1 MIAIHSRLGKYL
13 QCYTVASYSL
23 HNKKYKTEE
32 LMSKYLLSLDQGT
45 TSSRAILFTK
55 EGNVAGVQ
63 QQEFKQHFPQS
74 GWVEHDPED
83 IWQSTLQSMQKLITE
98 QQVST
103 EDIIAAGITN
113 QRETTV
119 LWDRKTGEPLYNAI
133 VWQDRRTAEFCQN
146 LKQQVGLEQQI
157 RKKTGLLLD
166 PYFSATKLV
175 WLLDHV
181 PQARERSE
189 KGELAFGTID
199 TFLLWRLTN
208 GKQHL
213 TDATNAAR
221 TMLFNIHTQEWD
233 EDLLRLFDIP
243 KSLLPDV
250 QDSASHFGV
259 IDKQWLDGEVL
270 VGGMVGDQQ
279 AALIGQ
285 ACLQPGMA
293 KTTYGT
299 GCFMVMNTGDNAILS
314 SSRLLTTVAYRL
326 NGKVTYALE
335 GSIFMAGAT
344 IQWIRDGLNLI
355 RHACETQ
362 DLAEETGYENPVY
375 MVPAFTGLGAPYWD
389 PLARGA
395 IFGLSRDTGIKEIV
409 TAGLQAVCY
418 QSRDLLQAMIKDGVQ
433 PMQLRVDG
441 GMVVNN
447 WLMQFLTDILGV
459 NISRPLITET
469 TALGA
474 AMLAGLQA
482 GAYKSINEIQTVWQL
497 ERTYTPQISVTQR
510 ESLYAGWLKAVDKVR
525 SEE

>member
-1 MIAIHSRLGKYL
+1 
-13 QCYTVASYSL
+13 
-23 HNKKYKTEE
+23 
-32 LMSKYLLSLDQGT
+32 MSKYLLSIDQGT
-45 TSSRAILFTK
+45 TSSRAILFTPQ
-55 EGNVAGVQ
+55 GTIAGVE
-63 QQEFKQHFPQS
+63 QQEFEQHFPHS
-74 GWVEHDPED
+74 GWVEHNPEE
-83 IWQSTLQSMQKLITE
+83 IWQSTLQSLQKLMAKKHLTAA
-98 QQVST
+98 
-103 EDIIAAGITN
+103 DIIAAGITN
-113 QRETTV
+113 QRETTI

-133 VWQDRRTAEFCQN
+133 VWQDRRTADFCQN
-146 LKQQVGLEQQI
+146 LKQQAGLEQRI
-157 RKKTGLLLD
+157 REKTGLLLD

-175 WLLDHV
+175 WLLDNV
-181 PQARERSE
+181 PQAREKAER
-189 KGELAFGTID
+189 GELAFGTVD
-199 TFLLWRLTN
+199 TFLLWRLSK

-221 TMLFNIHTQEWD
+221 TMLFNIHSQQWD
-233 EDLLRLFDIP
+233 QDLLRLFDIP
-243 KSLLPDV
+243 QSLLPEV
-250 QDSASHFGV
+250 KDSASNYGMT
-259 IDKQWLDGEVL
+259 DQQWLDGEVL

-299 GCFMVMNTGDNAILS
+299 GCFMVMNTGTKAIES

-326 NGKVTYALE
+326 NGEVTYALE

-355 RHACETQ
+355 KHACETE
-362 DLAEETGYENPVY
+362 DLAEATGYENPVY

-433 PMQLRVDG
+433 PQQLRVDG
-441 GMVVNN
+441 GMVVND
-447 WLMQFLTDILGV
+447 WLMQFLSDILGV

-482 GAYKSINEIQTVWQL
+482 GVYKDISDINNVWQL
-497 ERTYTPQISVTQR
+497 ERTYTPAIAVTQR
-510 ESLYAGWLKAVDKVR
+510 EALYAGWLKAVDKVR

>member
-1 MIAIHSRLGKYL
+1 
-13 QCYTVASYSL
+13 
-23 HNKKYKTEE
+23 
-32 LMSKYLLSLDQGT
+32 MSKYLLSLDQGT
-45 TSSRAILFTK
+45 TSSRAILFTP
-55 EGNVAGVQ
+55 EGTIAAIE
-63 QQEFKQHFPQS
+63 QQEFEQHFPHT
-74 GWVEHDPED
+74 GWIEHNPED
-83 IWQSTLQSMQKLITE
+83 IWQSTLHSMQTLMAAGQFNAT
-98 QQVST
+98 
-103 EDIIAAGITN
+103 DIIAAGIAN
-113 QRETTV
+113 QRETTI
-119 LWDRKTGEPLYNAI
+119 LWDRKTGEPVYNAI
-133 VWQDRRTAEFCQN
+133 VWQDRRTADFCQN
-146 LKQQVGLEQQI
+146 LKQQTGLEQQV
-157 RKKTGLLLD
+157 RDKTGLLLD

-175 WLLDHV
+175 WLLDNV
-181 PQARERSE
+181 PEARNKAER
-189 KGELAFGTID
+189 GELAFGTVD
-199 TFLLWRLTN
+199 TFLLWRLSK
-208 GKQHL
+208 GQQHL

-221 TMLFNIHTQEWD
+221 TMLFNIHTQQWD

-243 KSLLPDV
+243 ESLLPTV
-250 QDSASHFGV
+250 CDSASDFGV
-259 IDKQWLDGEVL
+259 IDQEWLGREIV

-299 GCFMVMNTGDNAILS
+299 GCFMVMNTGNTAVES

-326 NGKVTYALE
+326 NGEVTYALE

-344 IQWIRDGLNLI
+344 VQWIRDGLNLI
-355 RHACETQ
+355 KHACETQ
-362 DLAEETGYENPVY
+362 DLAEATGYENPVY

-395 IFGLSRDTGIKEIV
+395 ILGLSRDTGIKEIV

-433 PMQLRVDG
+433 PQQLRVDG

-447 WLMQFLTDILGV
+447 WLMQFLSDVLGV

-482 GAYKSINEIQTVWQL
+482 GVYNNISEINNVWQL
-497 ERTYTPQISVTQR
+497 EHTYTPKIAVTQR
-510 ESLYAGWLKAVDKVR
+510 ESLYAGWIQAVGKVR
-525 SEE
+525 SGD

>member
-1 MIAIHSRLGKYL
+1 
-13 QCYTVASYSL
+13 
-23 HNKKYKTEE
+23 
-32 LMSKYLLSLDQGT
+32 MSKYLLSIDQGT
-45 TSSRAILFTK
+45 TSSRAILFTPQ
-55 EGNVAGVQ
+55 GTIAGVE
-63 QQEFKQHFPQS
+63 QQEFEQHFPHS
-74 GWVEHDPED
+74 GWVEHNPEE
-83 IWQSTLQSMQKLITE
+83 IWQSTLQSMQKLMAKKQLTAA
-98 QQVST
+98 
-103 EDIIAAGITN
+103 DIIAAGITN
-113 QRETTV
+113 QRETTI

-133 VWQDRRTAEFCQN
+133 VWQDRRTADFCQS
-146 LKQQVGLEQQI
+146 LKQQAGLEQRI
-157 RKKTGLLLD
+157 REKTGLLLD

-175 WLLDHV
+175 WLLDNV
-181 PQARERSE
+181 PQAREKAER
-189 KGELAFGTID
+189 GELAFGTVD
-199 TFLLWRLTN
+199 TFLLWRLTQ

-221 TMLFNIHTQEWD
+221 TMLFNIHSQQWD
-233 EDLLRLFDIP
+233 QDLLCLFDIP
-243 KSLLPDV
+243 QSLLPEV
-250 QDSASHFGV
+250 KDSASNFGV
-259 IDKQWLDGEVL
+259 IDKQWLGGEVL
-270 VGGMVGDQQ
+270 IGGMVGDQQ

-299 GCFMVMNTGDNAILS
+299 GCFMVMNTGTKAIKS

-326 NGKVTYALE
+326 NGEVIYALE

-355 RHACETQ
+355 KHACETE
-362 DLAEETGYENPVY
+362 DLAEATGYENPVY

-433 PMQLRVDG
+433 PQQLRVDG
-441 GMVVNN
+441 GMVVND
-447 WLMQFLTDILGV
+447 WLMQFLSDILGV

-482 GAYKSINEIQTVWQL
+482 GAYKDINEINNVWQL
-497 ERTYTPQISVTQR
+497 ERTYTPEIGLAQR
-510 ESLYAGWLKAVDKVR
+510 EELYAGWIKAVGKVR

>member
-1 MIAIHSRLGKYL
+1 
-13 QCYTVASYSL
+13 
-23 HNKKYKTEE
+23 
-32 LMSKYLLSLDQGT
+32 MSKYLLSIDQGT
-45 TSSRAILFTK
+45 TSSRAILFTPQ
-55 EGNVAGVQ
+55 GTIAGVE
-63 QQEFKQHFPQS
+63 QQEFEQHFPHS
-74 GWVEHDPED
+74 GWVEHNPEE
-83 IWQSTLQSMQKLITE
+83 IWQSTLQSMQKLMAKKHLTAA
-98 QQVST
+98 
-103 EDIIAAGITN
+103 DIIAAGITN
-113 QRETTV
+113 QRETTI

-133 VWQDRRTAEFCQN
+133 VWQDRRTADFCQN
-146 LKQQVGLEQQI
+146 LKQQAGLEQRI
-157 RKKTGLLLD
+157 REKTGLLLD

-175 WLLDHV
+175 WLLDNV
-181 PQARERSE
+181 PQAREKAER
-189 KGELAFGTID
+189 GELAFGTVD
-199 TFLLWRLTN
+199 TFLLWRLTQ

-221 TMLFNIHTQEWD
+221 TMLFNIHSQQWD
-233 EDLLRLFDIP
+233 QDLLRLFDIP
-243 KSLLPDV
+243 QSLLPEV
-250 QDSASHFGV
+250 KDSASNFGV
-259 IDKQWLDGEVL
+259 IDKQWLGGEVL
-270 VGGMVGDQQ
+270 IGGMVGDQQ

-299 GCFMVMNTGDNAILS
+299 GCFMVMNTGTKAIES

-326 NGKVTYALE
+326 NGEVTYALE

-355 RHACETQ
+355 KHACETE
-362 DLAEETGYENPVY
+362 DLAEATGYENPVY

-433 PMQLRVDG
+433 PQQLRVDG
-441 GMVVNN
+441 GMVVND
-447 WLMQFLTDILGV
+447 WLMQFLSDILGV

-482 GAYKSINEIQTVWQL
+482 GMYKDINEINNVWQL
-497 ERTYTPQISVTQR
+497 ERTYTPEIGLAQR
-510 ESLYAGWLKAVDKVR
+510 EELYAGWIKAVGKVR

>member
-1 MIAIHSRLGKYL
+1 
-13 QCYTVASYSL
+13 
-23 HNKKYKTEE
+23 
-32 LMSKYLLSLDQGT
+32 MSKYLLSIDQGT
-45 TSSRAILFTK
+45 TSSRAMLFTP
-55 EGNVAGVQ
+55 EGAIAGVE
-63 QQEFKQHFPQS
+63 QQEFEQHFPQS
-74 GWVEHDPED
+74 GWVEHNPEE
-83 IWQSTLQSMQKLITE
+83 IWQSTLQTMQKLVAKM
-98 QQVST
+98 QLNAA
-103 EDIIAAGITN
+103 DIIAAGITN
-113 QRETTV
+113 QRETTIV
-119 LWDRKTGEPLYNAI
+119 WDRNTGEPIYNAI

-146 LKQQVGLEQQI
+146 LKQQMGLEQ
-157 RKKTGLLLD
+157 RVREKTGLLLD

-175 WLLDHV
+175 WLLDNV
-181 PQARERSE
+181 PQAREKAER
-189 KGELAFGTID
+189 GELAFGTVD
-199 TFLLWRLTN
+199 TFLLWRLTK

-221 TMLFNIHTQEWD
+221 TLLFNIHSQQWD

-243 KSLLPDV
+243 KSLLPEV
-250 QDSASHFGV
+250 KDSASDFGV
-259 IDKQWLDGEVL
+259 IDQQWLGSEVL
-270 VGGMVGDQQ
+270 IGGVVGDQQ

-299 GCFMVMNTGDNAILS
+299 GCFMVMNTGSKAIES

-326 NGKVTYALE
+326 NGEVTYALE

-355 RHACETQ
+355 KHACETQ
-362 DLAEETGYENPVY
+362 DLAEATGYENPVY

-418 QSRDLLQAMIKDGVQ
+418 QSRDLLQAMIKDGVRPQ
-433 PMQLRVDG
+433 QLRVDG
-441 GMVVNN
+441 GMVVND
-447 WLMQFLTDILGV
+447 WLMQFLSDVLGV
-459 NISRPLITET
+459 NISRPQITET

-482 GAYKSINEIQTVWQL
+482 GTYKNIGDINNVWQL
-497 ERTYTPQISVTQR
+497 ERTYTPKIAVSQR
-510 ESLYAGWLKAVDKVR
+510 EALYAGWLKAVGKVR

>member
-1 MIAIHSRLGKYL
+1 
-13 QCYTVASYSL
+13 
-23 HNKKYKTEE
+23 
-32 LMSKYLLSLDQGT
+32 MSKYLLSIDQGT
-45 TSSRAILFTK
+45 TSSRAILFTPQ
-55 EGNVAGVQ
+55 GTIAGVE
-63 QQEFKQHFPQS
+63 QQEFEQHFPHS
-74 GWVEHDPED
+74 GWVEHNPEE
-83 IWQSTLQSMQKLITE
+83 IWQSTLQSMQKLMAKKHLTAA
-98 QQVST
+98 
-103 EDIIAAGITN
+103 DIIAAGITN
-113 QRETTV
+113 QRETTI
-119 LWDRKTGEPLYNAI
+119 LWDRKTGEPLHNAI
-133 VWQDRRTAEFCQN
+133 VWQDRRTADFCQN
-146 LKQQVGLEQQI
+146 LKQQAGLEQRI
-157 RKKTGLLLD
+157 REKTGLLLD

-175 WLLDHV
+175 WLLDNV
-181 PQARERSE
+181 PQAREKAER
-189 KGELAFGTID
+189 GELAFGTVD
-199 TFLLWRLTN
+199 TFLLWRLTQ

-221 TMLFNIHTQEWD
+221 TMLFNIHSQQWD
-233 EDLLRLFDIP
+233 QDLLRLFDIP
-243 KSLLPDV
+243 QSLLPEV
-250 QDSASHFGV
+250 KDSASNFGV
-259 IDKQWLDGEVL
+259 IDKQWLGGEVL
-270 VGGMVGDQQ
+270 IGGMVGDQQ

-299 GCFMVMNTGDNAILS
+299 GCFMVMNTGTKAIES

-326 NGKVTYALE
+326 NGEVTYALE

-355 RHACETQ
+355 KHACETE
-362 DLAEETGYENPVY
+362 DLAEATGYENPVY

-433 PMQLRVDG
+433 PQQLRVDG
-441 GMVVNN
+441 GMVVND
-447 WLMQFLTDILGV
+447 WLMQFLSDILGV

-482 GAYKSINEIQTVWQL
+482 GMYKDINEINNVWQL
-497 ERTYTPQISVTQR
+497 ERTYTPEIGLAQR
-510 ESLYAGWLKAVDKVR
+510 EELYAGWIKAVGKVR